1 MSRADALACLAT
13 DECEISEQYA
23 DLLEVKSTNATPP
36 LQVLDSVGSQVRAR

>member
-23 DLLEVKSTNATPP
+23 DLLEVKSTNAKPS
-36 LQVLDSVGSQVRAR
+36 LQVFDSEGSQVRAR